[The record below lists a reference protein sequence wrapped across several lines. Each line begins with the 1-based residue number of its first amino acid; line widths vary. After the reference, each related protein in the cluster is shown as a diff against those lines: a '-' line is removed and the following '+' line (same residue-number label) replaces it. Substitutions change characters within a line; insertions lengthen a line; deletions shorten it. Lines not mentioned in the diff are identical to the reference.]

1 MNPTHALLILGMH
14 RSGTSALTGALA
26 LRGIHLGSDLMP
38 PAAENPKGFWE
49 HMGVVNIHEQLL
61 DALGLAWNDPRPLPD
76 HWLDHPATAQARKQ
90 LRALLEAEFL
100 PHPVWG
106 IKDPRLCRLLPLWRP
121 LLEELGVTPHA
132 VIIAR
137 DPREV
142 ADSLQKRNQWP
153 PELARE
159 LWLRHL
165 ADAIHGSHELPR
177 CVLTYSRLL
186 ADPLSEIEAMV
197 DSLHLPLPMPETA
210 YTEHLS
216 TFLQTQHRHHQAT
229 SDIPPEWALATSL
242 YRQMLRQPVPW
253 DALYAI
259 AHANILTETPLS
271 RALAEYAQLHTR
283 QHKVLNH
290 LQHEYNRTQHA
301 LEQTRQEFSEA
312 QHTLSQTQHALSET
326 QHALS
331 ETQHALSET
340 QHALSETQH
349 ALSETQYALDDRC
362 QRVQELES
370 TLQRILA
377 SRSWRWS
384 KPLRGMAK
392 LLRGQKS
399 FSPPMHTP
407 FEP

>member
-1 MNPTHALLILGMH
+1 MTCPSHALLVLGMH

-38 PAAENPKGFWE
+38 PAPENPKGFWE

-76 HWLDHPATAQARKQ
+76 NWLNHPAAAQARGQ
-90 LRALLEAEFL
+90 LRTLIETEFL

-121 LLEELGVTPHA
+121 LLKELGVTPHA
-132 VIIAR
+132 VVVAR

-165 ADAIHGSHELPR
+165 ADAILGSHELPR

-210 YTEHLS
+210 YGEHLLA
-216 TFLQTQHRHHQAT
+216 FLQAQDRHHQAP
-229 SDIPPEWALATSL
+229 SSIPSEWVLATSL
-242 YRQMLRQPVPW
+242 YRQMLCQPVHW
-253 DALYAI
+253 DALYTI
-259 AHANILTETPLS
+259 AHANILTNTPLS
-271 RALAEYAQLHTR
+271 RALAEYAQLHTK
-283 QHKVLNH
+283 QHKALDQ
-290 LQHEYNRTQHA
+290 LQHEFNRTHHA
-301 LEQTRQEFSEA
+301 LEQTREEFSQALTE
-312 QHTLSQTQHALSET
+312 SQQALAET
-326 QHALS
+326 QQALT
-331 ETQHALSET
+331 ETQQALTET
-340 QHALSETQH
+340 RQTLTETRQ
-349 ALSETQYALDDRC
+349 ALDDRC
-362 QRVQELES
+362 QQVQELEH
-370 TLQRILA
+370 TLQRMLA

-384 KPLRGMAK
+384 KPLRGMTK
-392 LLRGQKS
+392 LLRGQKP
-399 FSPPMHTP
+399 FSRTP
-407 FEP
+407 AQTP